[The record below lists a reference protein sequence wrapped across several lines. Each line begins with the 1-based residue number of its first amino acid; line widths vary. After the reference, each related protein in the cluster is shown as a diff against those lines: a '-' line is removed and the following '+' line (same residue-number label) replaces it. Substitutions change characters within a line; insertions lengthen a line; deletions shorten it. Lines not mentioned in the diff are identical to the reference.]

1 LTTDDSD
8 GQAGTGQSCSIDVE
22 GSLTLD
28 DDELM
33 VQAAAD
39 GLGIAYVSSGAC
51 SKSDQDREAARWLDE
66 WCPRIPGLAL
76 YYPGH
81 RQVPAGLR
89 AFVEVLKET
98 KTGKARVSLP
108 PQ

>member
-1 LTTDDSD
+1 M
-8 GQAGTGQSCSIDVE
+8 AR
-22 GSLTLD
+22 
-28 DDELM
+28 
-33 VQAAAD
+33 APAD
-39 GLGIAYVSSGAC
+39 GLGIAFVSERGVVQAI
-51 SKSDQDREAARWLDE
+51 KTGKLVVVLDE

-98 KTGKARVSLP
+98 ETGKAQASP
-108 PQ
+108 PPGELAVGVARRRRRGRGDVPSA